1 LGDVD
6 VVSGHVGATEA
17 EKSAVGDGNSQV
29 LIDRGPVKRG
39 ISGFQPMVNTPS
51 SRVPPP
57 QALRLANN
65 GQASKNAKSFFM
77 LITSSGMKKAALI
90 IYQCRLSRNGDN

>member
-1 LGDVD
+1 
-6 VVSGHVGATEA
+6 
-17 EKSAVGDGNSQV
+17 
-29 LIDRGPVKRG
+29 
-39 ISGFQPMVNTPS
+39 MVNTPS
-51 SRVPPP
+51 SRAPPP